1 MNLKQNDKVV
11 KLNTGK
17 WKRFT
22 QIRVKKS
29 LLIFGAVIL
38 LAIAVILGI
47 KYHVYHK
54 YQVVSS
60 AENEDTQSASY
71 IQLGDGLL
79 KYGDDGA
86 SLLSQSEKVVWNQT
100 FEMSNPAA
108 AVRGEKAVI
117 YDKKGTDM
125 YILGKDGPIGPVETK
140 FPVLQAEITEKGAV
154 AAVLEDGEKTWINYY
169 AADGSTIAENQ
180 TRVDNPG
187 YPLDMAV
194 SPDGEIIAVSYLFV
208 DNGDISSRIIFYN
221 FGDEGQNKTDNI
233 VAEFTYKNTV
243 VPQLIYL
250 TNQSAVAIRDD
261 GYSVFRGAGTPKE
274 EVNEKTDSE
283 IVSTFYNDK
292 YFGLVLKGDDKKDK
306 YQMELYDPSGRKRFS
321 KGFDQEYESIS
332 ISREMIIMHHDD
344 QVQMYDLSGI
354 KKFDGTV
361 EEGAVKNL
369 FQVSSKRYMM
379 ISENGINTI
388 TLK

>member
-140 FPVLQAEITEKGAV
+140 FPVLQAEITERKG
-154 AAVLEDGEKTWINYY
+154 W
-169 AADGSTIAENQ
+169 GS
-180 TRVDNPG
+180 PG
-187 YPLDMAV
+187 
-194 SPDGEIIAVSYLFV
+194 
-208 DNGDISSRIIFYN
+208 
-221 FGDEGQNKTDNI
+221 GQ
-233 VAEFTYKNTV
+233 
-243 VPQLIYL
+243 
-250 TNQSAVAIRDD
+250 
-261 GYSVFRGAGTPKE
+261 
-274 EVNEKTDSE
+274 
-283 IVSTFYNDK
+283 
-292 YFGLVLKGDDKKDK
+292 
-306 YQMELYDPSGRKRFS
+306 
-321 KGFDQEYESIS
+321 
-332 ISREMIIMHHDD
+332 
-344 QVQMYDLSGI
+344 
-354 KKFDGTV
+354 
-361 EEGAVKNL
+361 
-369 FQVSSKRYMM
+369 
-379 ISENGINTI
+379 
-388 TLK
+388 

>member
-38 LAIAVILGI
+38 LAVAVILGI

-60 AENEDTQSASY
+60 AKNEDTQSASY

-169 AADGSTIAENQ
+169 ATDGSTIAENQ

-344 QVQMYDLSGI
+344 QVQMYNLSGI
-354 KKFDGTV
+354 KKFDGTMG
-361 EEGAVKNL
+361 EGAVKNL

>member
-38 LAIAVILGI
+38 LAVAVILGI

-292 YFGLVLKGDDKKDK
+292 YFGLV
-306 YQMELYDPSGRKRFS
+306 
-321 KGFDQEYESIS
+321 
-332 ISREMIIMHHDD
+332 
-344 QVQMYDLSGI
+344 
-354 KKFDGTV
+354 
-361 EEGAVKNL
+361 
-369 FQVSSKRYMM
+369 
-379 ISENGINTI
+379 
-388 TLK
+388 